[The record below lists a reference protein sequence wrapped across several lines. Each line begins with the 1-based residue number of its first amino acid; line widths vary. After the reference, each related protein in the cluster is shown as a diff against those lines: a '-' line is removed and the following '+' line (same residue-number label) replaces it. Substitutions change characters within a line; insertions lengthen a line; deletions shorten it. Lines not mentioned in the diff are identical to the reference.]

1 MRVSNSGKK
10 PLTCDGPAPYEA
22 LQYNNGSGGT
32 LADGTTYTFST
43 TPGATVIDLGQGTI
57 EWGSSNDIL
66 TINFSAPVDF
76 GLFPA
81 VANSVRTVWH
91 TSGNQKTEAIS
102 DGSAWCLTE
111 GTQPISGIVVNGQTI
126 TGTGT
131 GGNANRDWGSASSFS
146 VTTVA
151 IQAYVWDA
159 FNMEARPKT
168 KVEQPVCDVLD
179 DVCNQLKAAQYV
191 APAALTTATSC
202 GSTFENCNGRSS
214 WWGGWSPVITANQAQ
229 STLYDWRTVGNG
241 LVTSPDCQTDMTVTA
256 RYGSHYIRVR
266 RAILYLYYD
275 YRLLINGAVVLTR
288 TTDSYRII
296 DRRNDTNPDVIPAV
310 PVEYEQYGMVVEH
323 RDNIP
328 AGATVELQVRVR
340 YTVTGAQ
347 TSAYVRT
354 IQGLR
359 SQTSFHF
366 SPETIITEVS

>member
-1 MRVSNSGKK
+1 MRIVDPGKK
-10 PLTCDGPAPYEA
+10 PLLCDGPPAYEP
-22 LQYNNGSGGT
+22 LVYPSGT
-32 LADGTTYTFST
+32 LSDGTTYTFT
-43 TPGATVIDLGQGTI
+43 ATPGAVVTDLGQGTI
-57 EWGSSNDIL
+57 DFGSNNDVL
-66 TINFSAPVDF
+66 TVNFSAPVDARF
-76 GLFPA
+76 TSAAASSTRG
-81 VANSVRTVWH
+81 VWH
-91 TSGNQKTEAIS
+91 GTGENVGTKATTN
-102 DGSAWCLTE
+102 GSAWCLIE
-111 GTQPISGIVVNGQTI
+111 GTVPTNIQLNGQVAQSFST
-126 TGTGT
+126 TP
-131 GGNANRDWGSASSFS
+131 AVRAQDPWGSLESFS
-146 VTTVA
+146 TSE
-151 IQAYVWDA
+151 ISIRAYVWDSYN
-159 FNMEARPKT
+159 FEARPKT
-168 KVEQPVCDVLD
+168 KVEQPICDVLD

-191 APAALTTATSC
+191 APAALTSAVSC
-202 GSTFENCNGRSS
+202 GTTFENCNGRSS

-241 LVTSPDCQTDMTVTA
+241 IVTSPDCQTDMTVTA

-296 DRRNDTNPDVIPAV
+296 DRRNDTNPDVIPPV
-310 PVEYEQYGMVVEH
+310 PTEYEQYGMVVEH

-328 AGATVELQVRVR
+328 ASATVELQVRVR
-340 YTVTGAQ
+340 YTVGGAQ